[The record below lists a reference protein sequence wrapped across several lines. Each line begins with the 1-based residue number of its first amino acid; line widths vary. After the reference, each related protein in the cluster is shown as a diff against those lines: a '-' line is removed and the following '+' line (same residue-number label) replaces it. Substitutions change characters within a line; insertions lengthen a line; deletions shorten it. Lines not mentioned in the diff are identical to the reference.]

1 MHLRYRKIKPFITTT
16 VAAYLFFAS
25 MIVLNA
31 PVLAQDMAGQI
42 ATKKATPVIMTAFSE
57 NATQLIAEVGVLEQT
72 TTEPDSTGTLRPTL
86 ASIPE
91 LSWRTPEWEGRELT
105 EDLAQEY
112 PRGNFIT
119 RTVSNGAWNV
129 GEHLVF
135 SIDYGFINA
144 GTATMSVLDTVT
156 VNGGPCYHIR
166 TTAISNRFI
175 SSFYE
180 VRDMVDSFIDMDGLF
195 SRRLEKHLREGKY
208 ESDRV
213 VDFYHD
219 RLLALNTQNKFPSTE
234 IPLYVQD
241 ILSVLYYIR
250 TFPLEVKKTTVI
262 EVYADGKVYPLDVL
276 VHKRERIKV
285 PAGTFNTLVVEP
297 KLKSEGLFRQ
307 KGKLLVWLTDDERK
321 MPVKMTSEIAIGSIG
336 SNLESY
342 RYGE

>member
-1 MHLRYRKIKPFITTT
+1 MRYNKISVFITTT
-16 VAAYLFFAS
+16 IAAYLVFAS
-25 MIVLNA
+25 ISVTNT
-31 PVLAQDMAGQI
+31 PVLAQDVAKLCVTGDASPVALKAFNESGMQRTTGIGVLAQ
-42 ATKKATPVIMTAFSE
+42 ATP
-57 NATQLIAEVGVLEQT
+57 
-72 TTEPDSTGTLRPTL
+72 EPDSADVLRPTL
-86 ASIPE
+86 AFIPE
-91 LSWRTPEWEGRELT
+91 LSWRTPEWEGREMT
-105 EDLAQEY
+105 EDLALEY

-119 RTVSNGAWNV
+119 RTVNNSAWNV

-135 SIDYGFINA
+135 SIDYGFVNA

-156 VNGGPCYHIR
+156 VNGGQCYHIR

-180 VRDMVDSFIDMDGLF
+180 VRDRVESFIDVDGLF
-195 SRRLEKHLREGKY
+195 SRRLEKHIREGKY
-208 ESDRV
+208 ESDRI

-219 RLLALNTQNKFPSTE
+219 RLLALNTQNKYPSTE

-250 TFPLEVKKTTVI
+250 TFPLEVKKTTAI
-262 EVYADGKVYPLDVL
+262 EVYADGKVYPLDVI

-285 PAGTFNTLVVEP
+285 PAGTFNTLLVEP

-321 MPVKMTSEIAIGSIG
+321 MPVKMTSEIVIGSIG
-336 SNLESY
+336 TNLESY
-342 RYGE
+342 KQGE